1 MSNNNNRQL
10 GKAPWL
16 HVIISTGFGIGFT
29 PVAPGTAAALHALGL
44 WWIGFSFLSVHTL
57 FWVTLITTI
66 VVTLIGVWT
75 SNVMER
81 YWGEDP
87 RAVVIDEFIGV
98 WIPALV
104 APCGEHTLLLAWLGF
119 AAFRIIDMTKI
130 LGCRWVETNKKI
142 NGGWR
147 VMLDDALAGFYAL
160 IIVAITKYFIL

>member
-29 PVAPGTAAALHALGL
+29 PVAPGTAAALLALGL
-44 WWIGFSFLSVHTL
+44 WWSGYSFLPVQVL

-66 VVTLIGVWT
+66 AVTLIGVWT

-87 RAVVIDEFIGV
+87 RTVVIDEFIGV
-98 WIPALV
+98 WIPALI
-104 APCGEHTLLLAWLGF
+104 APCGEHTLLLAFIGF
-119 AAFRIIDMTKI
+119 GAFRIIDMTKI
-130 LGCRWVETNKKI
+130 LGCRWVEQNKKI